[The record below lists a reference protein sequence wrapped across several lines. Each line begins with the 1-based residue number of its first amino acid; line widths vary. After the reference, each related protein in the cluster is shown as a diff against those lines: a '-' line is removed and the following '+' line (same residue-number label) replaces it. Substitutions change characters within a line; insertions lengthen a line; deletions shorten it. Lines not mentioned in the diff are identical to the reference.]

1 VAFSEIICAMANETL
16 QQYLVDEFVEDYQRG
31 RITRRDALSLLGGLL
46 GSAGAASLL
55 AGCGPAED
63 AAQPTA
69 DAPTGS
75 AAAEPTSP
83 AAPSASAPPTA
94 SASASANLPGPPKSP
109 LSVAADDPSIVAER
123 LETTG
128 KDGKVMMYVARPK
141 APKTPKSPIV
151 LVCHENRGLQPHIED
166 VARRFGKAGYVAV
179 AVDLLSQQ
187 GGTPAVTDYNAIPG
201 LLGALSDDRIV
212 GDFSAA
218 LAHVKK
224 ESFARGDRVGMTGF
238 CFGGG
243 VTWKVALALP
253 EIRAAVPFY
262 GPPVAEADIAKVK
275 ASVFA
280 VYAGKDSRINEKASY
295 VEAALKKTG
304 RPYKVETYPD
314 VDHAFHNDTSQRY
327 EEKTAT
333 KAWTDTL
340 AWFAK
345 HLA

>member
-1 VAFSEIICAMANETL
+1 MADETL
-16 QQYLVDEFVEDYQRG
+16 QQYLVDEFVEDFQRG
-31 RITRRDALSLLGGLL
+31 RITRREALALLGGLL
-46 GSAGAASLL
+46 GTTGAASLL

-69 DAPTGS
+69 DAPTAS
-75 AAAEPTSP
+75 ATAAPQPIET
-83 AAPSASAPPTA
+83 AAPSASAPPPSPQTA
-94 SASASANLPGPPKSP
+94 SATANLPGPPKSP
-109 LSVAADDPSIVAER
+109 LSVPADDPSVVVAR
-123 LETTG
+123 LETPG
-128 KDGKVMMYVARPK
+128 KDGKVMMYVARPS
-141 APKTPKSPIV
+141 APKSPKSPIV

-166 VARRFGKAGYVAV
+166 VTRRFGKAGYVAV

-187 GGTPAVTDYNAIPG
+187 GGAPAVTDYNAIPG
-201 LLGALSDDRIV
+201 LLGALNDDRIV

-218 LAHVKK
+218 LAFIKK
-224 ESFARGDRVGMTGF
+224 QPFAKGDRVGMTGF

-243 VTWKVALALP
+243 ATWKVALAVP

-262 GPPVAEADIAKVK
+262 GPPVAEADIPKVK
-275 ASVFA
+275 ANVFA
-280 VYAGKDSRINEKASY
+280 VYAGKDTRINEKAAY

-304 RPYKVETYPD
+304 KPYRVMTYPD
-314 VDHAFHNDTSQRY
+314 VDHAFHNDTGQRY

-333 KAWTDTL
+333 QAWNDTL